1 MRARSLGT
9 VQKVDRSAS
18 RAVVRLVAASAAVLA
33 SVVALDRSDEV
44 SIGCMFAV
52 MNRTNDE
59 PRLYLDL

>member
-1 MRARSLGT
+1 M
-9 VQKVDRSAS
+9 
-18 RAVVRLVAASAAVLA
+18 RLVAASAAVLA

-52 MNRTNDE
+52 KNRTNDE

>member
-1 MRARSLGT
+1 M
-9 VQKVDRSAS
+9 
-18 RAVVRLVAASAAVLA
+18 VAASAAVLA